1 MSRRRERGSLRPMTL
16 WMLTIAICTV
26 IWVVGSVVVALGAT
40 WLVRHQ
46 PD

>member
-1 MSRRRERGSLRPMTL
+1 MTF
-16 WMLTIAICTV
+16 WELTIVVCGS
-26 IWVVGSVVVALGAT
+26 IWVVGTVLVALGAT